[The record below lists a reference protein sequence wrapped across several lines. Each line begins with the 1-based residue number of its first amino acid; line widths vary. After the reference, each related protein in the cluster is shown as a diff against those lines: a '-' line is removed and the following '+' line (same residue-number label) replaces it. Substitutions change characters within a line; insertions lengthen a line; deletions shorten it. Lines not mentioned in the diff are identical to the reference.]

1 LAGKHR
7 TIISYGKRSLRFLPV
22 LAAAF
27 LLAGCAG
34 SDPLPSVIDPEDSEL
49 IEDYGPLDYDSEDA
63 PLLIDKNVVEKTLTF
78 LNLDLGKEYT
88 LNYDG
93 TSCFYDKYGTGLS
106 LDQVSVGNLVDV
118 RFVKDSKHLT
128 SLSLSKRGWKADTTD
143 KYLINASKQEITIG
157 EDVYR
162 ISSNARFFSG
172 TEQIHLQDINSLDQ
186 LSFQGVDNMIYAA
199 TVERG
204 HGYLRLSG
212 QQYFVGGWLQ
222 VGLKLVQQVTEDM
235 LIPVAEGAYEVVI
248 SNNGMVADRK
258 ISVSRNAE
266 TTLDLSDVQPE
277 APKVGQ
283 VIFTVTPE
291 EAEVY
296 VDGKQMDATRP
307 VDLTYGIHQLICRA
321 AGYKSVTR
329 YISVGQASAGIS
341 VELEVSD
348 GTDDEEDT
356 GDIIA
361 TYYQVHVDAPEGAEL
376 YLDGSYVGIVPCSFK
391 KVSGTHVLTLSRKG
405 YITRSYTVTLDTEEK
420 DASYSF
426 EDLEKDGDVSG
437 NDDDDKDKDKDK
449 DDSDGEDGDGTTD
462 DSGETDDD
470 DDLEGGGT
478 VDDDGTSDD
487 PDDDLGSGIQ
497 ESVKMTGNPRFFGL
511 VGYITPKYR
520 DFRAFF

>member
-1 LAGKHR
+1 MAGKNR
-7 TIISYGKRSLRFLPV
+7 GIIAYGKRVLRFLPAALTV
-22 LAAAF
+22 LF
-27 LLAGCAG
+27 LAGCAG
-34 SDPLPSVIDPEDSEL
+34 SDPLPSVIDPEETESTA
-49 IEDYGPLDYDSEDA
+49 DYGPLDYDSEDA

-118 RFVKDSKHLT
+118 RFVKNTKHLT
-128 SLSLSKRGWKADTTD
+128 SLSLTKNGWKADATD

-172 TEQIHLQDINSLDQ
+172 TEQIHLMDINSLDQ

-204 HGYLRLSG
+204 HGYLRLTG
-212 QQYFVGGWLQ
+212 QEYFVGGWLQ

-248 SNNGMVADRK
+248 SNNGMVADRN
-258 ISVSRNAE
+258 ISVSRNSE
-266 TTLDLSDVQPE
+266 TLLDLSDVQPE

-283 VIFTVTPE
+283 VIFSVTPE

-296 VDGKQMDATRP
+296 VDGKQMDAARP

-329 YISVGQASAGIS
+329 YISVGQPSAGIN

-348 GTDDEEDT
+348 GSDEDEDD
-356 GDIIA
+356 GGIIA

-405 YITRSYTVTLDTEEK
+405 YVTRSYTVTLDTEEK

-426 EDLEKDGDVSG
+426 EDLVKDGGDVSG
-437 NDDDDKDKDKDK
+437 NDDDDKDKDKD
-449 DDSDGEDGDGTTD
+449 DGDGTGD
-462 DSGETDDD
+462 DGGVTDDD

-478 VDDDGTSDD
+478 VDDEDDTDG
-487 PDDDLGSGIQ
+487 PDDDLGTGITD
-497 ESVKMTGNPRFFGL
+497 STKIAGKYRFFGI
-511 VGYITPKYR
+511 VGSISPKC
-520 DFRAFF
+520 RAFGAFF